1 MLIRLWSKTAG
12 GLGKLKY
19 NLSKLTITVAI
30 RVDKMPDQ
38 TRSGLFLI
46 NNSMIAH
53 AGSASPKKV
62 RLDQINE
69 YECFARALISVK
81 RTLLI
86 PVNMTQTKP
95 SRNIINNPRLIL

>member
-1 MLIRLWSKTAG
+1 MS
-12 GLGKLKY
+12 
-19 NLSKLTITVAI
+19 VAI
-30 RVDKMPDQ
+30 RVEKMPDQ

-53 AGSASPKKV
+53 AGSASPRKV

-69 YECFARALISVK
+69 YECFAIVLISIK
-81 RTLLI
+81 RPLLI

-95 SRNIINNPRLIL
+95 SRNIINNPKLIL